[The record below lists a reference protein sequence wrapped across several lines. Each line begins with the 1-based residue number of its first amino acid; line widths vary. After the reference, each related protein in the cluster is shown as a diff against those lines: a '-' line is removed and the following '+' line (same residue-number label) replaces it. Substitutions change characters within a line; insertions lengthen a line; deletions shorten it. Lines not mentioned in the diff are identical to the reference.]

1 LIARG
6 NYVAFR
12 HTEDRTMA
20 YFDPTEDSFMRAG
33 KLIGDVLAALTYLSV
48 IALML
53 VPLLR

>member
-1 LIARG
+1 
-6 NYVAFR
+6 
-12 HTEDRTMA
+12 MA